1 MAKRMRATAL
11 AMVLAV
17 VGGLMSGVPAA
28 VVASAPAGA
37 ALTGTDLSSGV
48 TATQLAQSLA
58 GAGVTVSNVTYAGAP
73 IAAGSFSGAGS
84 GAGSIGF
91 DTGIVLS
98 SGRVAGTSAVCNSK
112 GVEGPNICSS
122 NSTSNGTPGDTALTA
137 LAGVATNDAAIL
149 QFDFVPQFATVQ
161 FEYVFGSEEYLE
173 YVNAGVNDVFGFFV
187 NGVNCATIPGTA
199 GTPVSIDT
207 VNTGTNPSFFRNNA
221 TATIDTELDGITT
234 VLACNATV
242 TPGVANTLR
251 LAIADGGDTVLDSGV
266 FIRAGSLVSGTS
278 ISGTLTDGE
287 VTASTLTVQPGTP
300 VSANATLSG
309 VNSATATGTVTYTAY
324 TDDSCDGTA
333 FAGGSKIVTAGVVPG
348 SDPFAAVDPGSYYW
362 QAAYSGDGL
371 NNASST
377 TCGDLVQ
384 TVQGVPVSPFAIT
397 LAPSTSSGPVG
408 STYTATATVT
418 RDGVRQSGVDV
429 TFVITS
435 GPNGE
440 TSSSAVTNADGV
452 AELSYIS
459 ELAGTDT
466 LFARVIDGE
475 TPVDSN
481 SVTREWTPVAPTDL
495 TITSEGQPDAVTAG
509 ASALRIITVTNPGE
523 GTAEDVSISFT
534 LAPGTTL
541 VRTTPS
547 QGTCGPVVEGTVT
560 CELGDLAGGASANV
574 RFVVSTPAVIPPGGT
589 ITTSATAQEG
599 DGTPVGPAQSTT
611 TLTPPT
617 PGAASGYVPPGGT
630 LTTGGDATP
639 GNDTVASLTLPN
651 SGDGAVVT
659 LTSVPCAPGVCFG
672 KTVTFNDFP
681 GYDDPTKPIRFTTL
695 YDKSVRGTGLFSQ
708 LYVLKDTDTQFR
720 FIPPCTKPGEKKLLA
735 LARYLSGLLVGGR
748 SGVAVPSPCVN
759 KKEQLKNGDLRY
771 ETLFTSGDPGVRR
784 R

>member
-11 AMVLAV
+11 AMVLV
-17 VGGLMSGVPAA
+17 VFGGLMSGVPAA

-58 GAGVTVSNVTYAGAP
+58 GAGVTVSNVTYTGAP

-98 SGRVAGTSAVCNSK
+98 SGRVAGTSAVCDSK
-112 GVEGPNICSS
+112 GVEGPNICS
-122 NSTSNGTPGDTALTA
+122 NNTTANGTPGDPALTA

-173 YVNAGVNDVFGFFV
+173 YVNGGVNDVFGFFV

-221 TATIDTELDGITT
+221 AATIDTELDGVTT
-234 VLACNATV
+234 VLACDATV
-242 TPGVANTLR
+242 NPGVANTLR

-266 FIRAGSLVSGTS
+266 FIRSGSLVSGTS

-287 VTASTLTVQPGTP
+287 VTAPTVTVQPGTP

-324 TDDSCDGTA
+324 ADNSCDGTA
-333 FAGGSKIVTAGVVPG
+333 FAGGSKIVTAGVVSA
-348 SDPFAAVDPGSYYW
+348 SDPFAALDPGSYYW

-371 NNASST
+371 NNASIT

-384 TVQGVPVSPFAIT
+384 TVEGEPVSP
-397 LAPSTSSGPVG
+397 LA
-408 STYTATATVT
+408 
-418 RDGVRQSGVDV
+418 
-429 TFVITS
+429 
-435 GPNGE
+435 
-440 TSSSAVTNADGV
+440 
-452 AELSYIS
+452 
-459 ELAGTDT
+459 
-466 LFARVIDGE
+466 
-475 TPVDSN
+475 
-481 SVTREWTPVAPTDL
+481 
-495 TITSEGQPDAVTAG
+495 ITSEGQPDVVTAG
-509 ASALRIITVTNPGE
+509 ANALRIITVTNPGE
-523 GTAEDVSISFT
+523 GTAAGVSISFT

-639 GNDTVASLTLPN
+639 GNNTVASLTLPN

-695 YDKSVRGTGLFSQ
+695 YDRSVRGTGLLSQ

-720 FIPPCTKPGEKKLLA
+720 FIPPCTKPGEKTLLA
-735 LARYLSGLLVGGR
+735 LARYLSGLFIGGR